1 MKGVNMTDFSQIP
14 GKLDLVATLGDD
26 FEFNLDFDIN
36 LSGYTFV
43 AKVISIST
51 GTPVV
56 LTVTNVDLSLGKV
69 TISLS
74 KTLLSGLSVAQH
86 HYYFEWVTG
95 GKTRR
100 VLAGTFTVVQYP

>member
-1 MKGVNMTDFSQIP
+1 MTDFTQIP
-14 GKLDLVATLGDD
+14 GLLNLTATLGDD

-51 GTPVV
+51 NTPVI
-56 LTVTNVDLSLGKV
+56 LTVTPVDLSLGKV

-74 KTLLSGLSVAQH
+74 KTLLSGLSVARH

-95 GKTRR
+95 SKTRR
-100 VLAGTFTVVQYP
+100 ILAGNFDVVDGY